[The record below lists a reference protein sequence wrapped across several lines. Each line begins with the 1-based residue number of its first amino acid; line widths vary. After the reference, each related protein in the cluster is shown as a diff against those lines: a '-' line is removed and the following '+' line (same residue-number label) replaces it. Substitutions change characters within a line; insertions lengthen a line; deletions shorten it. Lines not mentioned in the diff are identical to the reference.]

1 MHGGWSSE
9 RKQCLDAH
17 VIINAGQARARFE
30 CSRARRSCEAELDV
44 RRDRSQFIGYVLCF
58 LRCARPRC
66 IGATGGGIH
75 DVPHERD
82 ELLARSDTSG
92 MIAERCATT
101 GRCKA
106 RCSAPLTKAAARGVH
121 RRDLLPAPLA
131 VVLLGGI
138 LAADA
143 LHMTAIASA
152 AERMI
157 RLRARSR
164 GVRLAAR
171 SQKQAASGTPTG
183 ARTESRPTLNG
194 VHALGRRNW
203 LSEPTSAARAARIRA
218 TCAHYETPHTRYT
231 QLM

>member
-1 MHGGWSSE
+1 MSRW
-9 RKQCLDAH
+9 L
-17 VIINAGQARARFE
+17 ARASPRDAE
-30 CSRARRSCEAELDV
+30 SRAPIEAAQGTV
-44 RRDRSQFIGYVLCF
+44 RQPVGPDATLAERVT
-58 LRCARPRC
+58 RCARPRC
-66 IGATGGGIH
+66 ISAAGGDIH

-143 LHMTAIASA
+143 LHMIAIASA

-203 LSEPTSAARAARIRA
+203 LGANVCRARG
-218 TCAHYETPHTRYT
+218 AHSRDMCSLRNRSPHALHTANVS
-231 QLM
+231 

>member
-1 MHGGWSSE
+1 MRQPVGPDATLAE
-9 RKQCLDAH
+9 RAT
-17 VIINAGQARARFE
+17 
-30 CSRARRSCEAELDV
+30 
-44 RRDRSQFIGYVLCF
+44 
-58 LRCARPRC
+58 RCARPRC

-143 LHMTAIASA
+143 LHMIAIASA

-157 RLRARSR
+157 RLRARSG

-183 ARTESRPTLNG
+183 APDGEPSNAERRPCARPTQLAFGANVCRARG
-194 VHALGRRNW
+194 AHSRDMCSLRNRSPHAL
-203 LSEPTSAARAARIRA
+203 
-218 TCAHYETPHTRYT
+218 HTANA
-231 QLM
+231 M